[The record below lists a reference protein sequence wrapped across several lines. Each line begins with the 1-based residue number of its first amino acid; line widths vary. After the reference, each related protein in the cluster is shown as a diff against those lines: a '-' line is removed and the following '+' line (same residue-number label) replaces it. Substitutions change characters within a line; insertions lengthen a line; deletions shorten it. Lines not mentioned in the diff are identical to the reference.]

1 MKNILITGSTKGL
14 GLFLAQQIF
23 PDENLILCG
32 SKIENLNLAKEK
44 MSKSKSTQFFQVD
57 FLDNSE
63 TQLFCEEV
71 EKKIGTPDVIIHCLG
86 ASFGTSLNSE
96 LIEWE
101 KVIRLNLLAA
111 VQINNFFIPKMK
123 YLDESRII
131 LVSSM
136 ASITLDG
143 SAPYIIAKSAL
154 DTYVKILGMQLAGS
168 NLVAIGVRPGPIE
181 IPERYLTKLQ
191 VEDPTAFM
199 KWVKEHRLRE
209 NRLCTLEDIGYMVKF
224 LTTKHSSYMNG
235 SIIDM
240 FGGAN

>member
-1 MKNILITGSTKGL
+1 
-14 GLFLAQQIF
+14 
-23 PDENLILCG
+23 
-32 SKIENLNLAKEK
+32 
-44 MSKSKSTQFFQVD
+44 
-57 FLDNSE
+57 
-63 TQLFCEEV
+63 
-71 EKKIGTPDVIIHCLG
+71 
-86 ASFGTSLNSE
+86 
-96 LIEWE
+96 
-101 KVIRLNLLAA
+101 
-111 VQINNFFIPKMK
+111 
-123 YLDESRII
+123 
-131 LVSSM
+131 M